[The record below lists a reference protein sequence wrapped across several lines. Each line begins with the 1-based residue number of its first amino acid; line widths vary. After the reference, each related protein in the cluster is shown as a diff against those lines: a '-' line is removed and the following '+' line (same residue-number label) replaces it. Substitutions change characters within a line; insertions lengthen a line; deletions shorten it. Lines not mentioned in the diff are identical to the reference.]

1 MNNEESGLCRTDRS
15 YFNIPV
21 DEEGNNIVTGEGNKQ
36 DKGYERFRCIDLEV
50 FSVLYDVHPYK
61 DPNF

>member
-1 MNNEESGLCRTDRS
+1 MNIEENGYCFTDNG
-15 YFNIPV
+15 YYNIPA
-21 DEEGNNIVTGEGNKQ
+21 DKDGNNIVTGEGKNK
-36 DKGYERFRCIDLEV
+36 FTCIDLEV

>member
-1 MNNEESGLCRTDRS
+1 MPANK
-15 YFNIPV
+15 
-21 DEEGNNIVTGEGNKQ
+21 EGNNIVTGENIQ
-36 DKGYERFRCIDLEV
+36 DECGRKFFTCIDLEV